1 MRPSAEPPASPSAAA
16 PLAGT
21 IVVDLTRVLAGPFC
35 TLQLLELGAR
45 VIKVERPGAGDDAR
59 RIGPFVAGESAYFLS
74 LNRGKESIA
83 LDLRDP
89 DDRAVFERLLA
100 RADVL
105 VENFR
110 PGVLERLGF
119 GWEALAA
126 RHPRLVVASVSGFGQ
141 TGPWAQRPAYD
152 LVAQALGGILSI
164 TGPIGGPP
172 VRVGT
177 SIGDLAAGL
186 FAALGIAAALAE
198 RASTG
203 RGRRVDVAMLDCQ
216 VALLENALARFAATG
231 QVPGPLGTRHP
242 SIAPFEAYPT
252 ADGPLV
258 IACGTDALFRALAAV
273 VERPALAEDPRFATA
288 SARSAHADALHAAL
302 AEALAARPRAAW
314 AAALERVGVPCAP
327 IQDVA
332 EVAASPQ
339 VQARRMIVDVEQPG
353 VGRFPV
359 PGNPIKLDRAPDPP
373 TRPAAPALDG
383 DRARILAWL
392 DATPA
397 PEDRR

>member
-1 MRPSAEPPASPSAAA
+1 
-16 PLAGT
+16 
-21 IVVDLTRVLAGPFC
+21 VLAGPFC
-35 TLQLLELGAR
+35 TLQLRELGAR
-45 VIKVERPGAGDDAR
+45 VIKVERPGAGDEAR
-59 RIGPFVAGESAYFLS
+59 GIGPFVAGQSAYFLS

-83 LDLRDP
+83 LDLRDAA
-89 DDRAVFERLLA
+89 DRAVFERLLA

-105 VENFR
+105 VENYR

-119 GWEALAA
+119 GWPALHA
-126 RHPRLVVASVSGFGQ
+126 RHPRLVYASVSGFGHS
-141 TGPWAQRPAYD
+141 GPWAGRPAYD

-186 FAALGIAAALAE
+186 FAALGVAAALAE
-198 RASTG
+198 RAATG
-203 RGRRVDVAMLDCQ
+203 VGRRVDVAMLDCQ

-258 IACGTDALFRALAAV
+258 IACGSDRLFRALAEAIG
-273 VERPALAEDPRFATA
+273 RPALAEDPRFATA
-288 SARSAHADALHAAL
+288 PARSAHADALHAAL

-314 AAALERVGVPCAP
+314 VATLESVGVPCAP

-332 EVAASPQ
+332 EVAATPQ
-339 VQARRMIVDVEQPG
+339 VRARNMIVDVEQPG

-359 PGNPIKLDRAPDPP
+359 PGNPVKLDGLPDPP

-392 DATPA
+392 ADPSPTPEER
-397 PEDRR
+397 P

>member
-1 MRPSAEPPASPSAAA
+1 MRPSPEAAALVPGA

-21 IVVDLTRVLAGPFC
+21 VVVDLTRVLAGPFC
-35 TLQLLELGAR
+35 TLQLRELGAR
-45 VIKVERPGAGDDAR
+45 VIKVERPGHGDDAR

-83 LDLRDP
+83 LDLRAP
-89 DDRAVFERLLA
+89 DDCAVFARLLA

-119 GWEALAA
+119 GWQALQE

-198 RASTG
+198 RAATG

-231 QVPGPLGTRHP
+231 EVPGPLGTRHP

-258 IACGTDALFRALAAV
+258 IACGTDALFRALAEAL
-273 VERPALAEDPRFATA
+273 ERPALAEDPRFATA
-288 SARSAHADALHAAL
+288 ATRVVHADALHAAL
-302 AEALAARPRAAW
+302 ADALAARPRAAW
-314 AAALERVGVPCAP
+314 ISTLERVGVPCAP

-332 EVAASPQ
+332 ELAATPQ
-339 VQARRMIVDVEQPG
+339 VRARRMIVEVEQPG
-353 VGRFPV
+353 VGAFPV
-359 PGNPIKLDRAPDPP
+359 PGNPIKLDGAPDPP
-373 TRPAAPALDG
+373 RRPAAPALDG

-392 DATPA
+392 DTPA
-397 PEDRR
+397 EEAP

>member
-1 MRPSAEPPASPSAAA
+1 MRPPAPPPPAA

-21 IVVDLTRVLAGPFC
+21 LVVDLTRVLAGPFC
-35 TLQLLELGAR
+35 TLQLQELGAR
-45 VIKVERPGAGDDAR
+45 VIKVERPGVGDEAR

-74 LNRGKESIA
+74 LNRGKESLA
-83 LDLRDP
+83 LDLRDAG
-89 DDRAVFERLLA
+89 DRVLFERLLA

-105 VENFR
+105 VENYR
-110 PGVLERLGF
+110 PGVLARLGY
-119 GWEALAA
+119 GWEVLRE
-126 RHPRLVVASVSGFGQ
+126 RHPRLVFASVSGFGQ

-186 FAALGIAAALAE
+186 FAALGVVAALAE
-198 RASTG
+198 RTATG
-203 RGRRVDVAMLDCQ
+203 RGRHVDVAMLDCQ

-231 QVPGPLGTRHP
+231 DVPRPLGTRHP

-258 IACGTDALFRALAAV
+258 IACGTDALFRALATAIG
-273 VERPALAEDPRFATA
+273 RPALADDARFATGP
-288 SARSAHADALHAAL
+288 ARSAHADALHEAL

-314 AAALERVGVPCAP
+314 AAALEAAGVPCAP

-332 EVAASPQ
+332 EVAATPQ
-339 VQARRMIVDVEQPG
+339 VRARRMIVDVEQPG

-359 PGNPIKLDRAPDPP
+359 PGNPIKLDGAPDPT

-392 DATPA
+392 DAT
-397 PEDRR
+397 EDSA

>member
-1 MRPSAEPPASPSAAA
+1 MRPPAPPPPSGA

-21 IVVDLTRVLAGPFC
+21 VVVDLTRVLAGPFC
-35 TLQLLELGAR
+35 TLQLQELGAR
-45 VIKVERPGAGDDAR
+45 VIKVERPGGGDDAR

-83 LDLRDP
+83 LDLREAGDCH
-89 DDRAVFERLLA
+89 VFERLLA

-110 PGVLERLGF
+110 PGVLARLGF
-119 GWEALAA
+119 GWEAVHA
-126 RHPRLVVASVSGFGQ
+126 RHPRLVYASVSGFGQ

-164 TGPIGGPP
+164 TGPPGGPP

-198 RASTG
+198 RATTG

-231 QVPGPLGTRHP
+231 EVPGPLGTRHP
-242 SIAPFEAYPT
+242 SITPFEAYPT

-258 IACGTDALFRALAAV
+258 IACGTDALFRALAGAV
-273 VERPALAEDPRFATA
+273 ARPALAEDARFATA
-288 SARSAHADALHAAL
+288 AARTAHADALHAAL
-302 AEALAARPRAAW
+302 ADALAARPRAAW
-314 AAALERVGVPCAP
+314 VAALERVGVPCAP

-332 EVAASPQ
+332 EVAATPQ
-339 VQARRMIVDVEQPG
+339 VRARNMIVAVEQPR

-359 PGNPIKLDRAPDPP
+359 PGNPIKLDGAADPASRPPAPV
-373 TRPAAPALDG
+373 LDG

-392 DATPA
+392 DAAPA
-397 PEDRR
+397 RPEERP

>member
-1 MRPSAEPPASPSAAA
+1 MRPSPLPTAPAASGG

-21 IVVDLTRVLAGPFC
+21 LVLDLTRVLAGPFC
-35 TLQLLELGAR
+35 TLQLQELGAR
-45 VIKVERPGAGDDAR
+45 VIKVERPGRGDEAR
-59 RIGPFVAGESAYFLS
+59 GIGPFVAGESAYFLS

-83 LDLRDP
+83 LDLRE
-89 DDRAVFERLLA
+89 RAGRALFERLLA

-105 VENFR
+105 VENYR

-119 GWEALAA
+119 GWEALRA
-126 RHPRLVVASVSGFGQ
+126 RHPRLVYASVSGFGH
-141 TGPWAQRPAYD
+141 TGPWAPRPAYD

-164 TGPIGGPP
+164 TGPLGGPP

-186 FAALGIAAALAE
+186 FTALGIAAALAE
-198 RASTG
+198 RATSG

-273 VERPALAEDPRFATA
+273 VARPGLADDPRFATA
-288 SARSAHADALHAAL
+288 PARCANADALHAAL

-332 EVAASPQ
+332 EVAATPQ
-339 VQARRMIVDVEQPG
+339 VRARNMIVDVEQPG

-359 PGNPIKLDRAPDPP
+359 PGNPIKLDRAPDPA

-383 DRARILAWL
+383 DRAQILAWL
-392 DATPA
+392 DAA
-397 PEDRR
+397 PPPEEPP

>member
-1 MRPSAEPPASPSAAA
+1 MRPSPAPAAG

-21 IVVDLTRVLAGPFC
+21 VVVDLSRVLAGPFC
-35 TLQLLELGAR
+35 TLQLAELGAR
-45 VIKVERPGAGDDAR
+45 VIKVERPGSGDDAR
-59 RIGPFVAGESAYFLS
+59 HIGPFVADESAYFVS

-83 LDLRDP
+83 LDLRDAG
-89 DDRAVFERLLA
+89 DRALFERLLA

-119 GWEALAA
+119 GWDAVHAQ
-126 RHPRLVVASVSGFGQ
+126 HPRLVYASVSGFGH

-198 RASTG
+198 RAHTG
-203 RGRRVDVAMLDCQ
+203 RGRRVDVAMLDAQ
-216 VALLENALARFAATG
+216 VALLENAVARFAATG
-231 QVPGPLGTRHP
+231 EIPGPLGTRHP

-258 IACGTDALFRALAAV
+258 IACGTDALFRALASVLGA
-273 VERPALAEDPRFATA
+273 PALAEDPRFA
-288 SARSAHADALHAAL
+288 SAAARNAHVEALHAAL
-302 AEALAARPRAAW
+302 AEQLAARPRAEWIAVLD
-314 AAALERVGVPCAP
+314 AAGIPCAP
-327 IQDVA
+327 IQNVA
-332 EVAASPQ
+332 EVLATPQ
-339 VQARRMIVDVEQPG
+339 VRARNMIVDVDQPG

-359 PGNPIKLDRAPDPP
+359 PGNPIKLDDAPDPP
-373 TRPAAPALDG
+373 TRRAAPALDA
-383 DRARILAWL
+383 DRDRLLRWL
-392 DATPA
+392 DDGLRP
-397 PEDRR
+397 PD